1 MEETSSQQKL
11 LVSIAVK
18 YAIIVTVFG
27 LLMMIFQTITFNPNL
42 KAQSILEGIVSWTVF
57 SVCIG
62 LAHIEFNRK
71 NEGFIAF
78 KDAILIGLIIIAIYF
93 TVTTILSFLNLELF
107 LKEKIKNFYLRKVP
121 DSNFSTT
128 LSSETI
134 YQNYIFSGLLN
145 LFLQF
150 CFLFW
155 LITLEAQWKI
165 FKKAGRK
172 GCESLIPIY
181 NTVIFIKICQKPGWW
196 FWLLFIPL
204 VNIIF
209 AVMIYHGLSTAF
221 GKTDGFTAGLIFL
234 PFVFFPI
241 LGLSQLKYHNI
252 TVPG

>member
-11 LVSIAVK
+11 LVPIAVK

-27 LLMMIFQTITFNPNL
+27 LLMMIFQTITFNSGL
-42 KAQSILEGIVSWTVF
+42 KALSIIEAILSWIVF
-57 SVCIG
+57 IVCLG

-93 TVTTILSFLNLELF
+93 TVTTLLSFLNFELF

-128 LSSETI
+128 LSSDTI
-134 YQNYIFSGLLN
+134 YKNYFLGSMLN
-145 LFLQF
+145 LFIQIVV
-150 CFLFW
+150 LFY

-172 GCESLIPIY
+172 GWESLILIY

-196 FWLLFIPL
+196 FWLLLIPL
-204 VNIIF
+204 VGIIF
-209 AVMIYHGLSTAF
+209 AVMIYHGLSKAF
-221 GKTDGFTAGLIFL
+221 GKTEGFTVGLIFL
-234 PFVFFPI
+234 PFVFFPK
-241 LGLSQLKYHNI
+241 LGLSHLKYQKI
-252 TVPG
+252 DQI